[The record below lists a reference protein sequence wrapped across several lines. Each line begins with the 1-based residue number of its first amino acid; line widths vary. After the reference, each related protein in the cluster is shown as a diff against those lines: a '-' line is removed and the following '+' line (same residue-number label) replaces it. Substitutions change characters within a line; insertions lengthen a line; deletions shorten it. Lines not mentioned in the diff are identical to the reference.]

1 MYICTLLSHTYTHI
15 ISTSL
20 SLLPFV
26 YLVHVHTRRD
36 IWGIEEV
43 SQEDKDAGDKASF
56 RVPIV
61 AWDGAMSMNRQ
72 VFAADRLDGL
82 SQD

>member
-1 MYICTLLSHTYTHI
+1 
-15 ISTSL
+15 
-20 SLLPFV
+20 
-26 YLVHVHTRRD
+26 
-36 IWGIEEV
+36 V